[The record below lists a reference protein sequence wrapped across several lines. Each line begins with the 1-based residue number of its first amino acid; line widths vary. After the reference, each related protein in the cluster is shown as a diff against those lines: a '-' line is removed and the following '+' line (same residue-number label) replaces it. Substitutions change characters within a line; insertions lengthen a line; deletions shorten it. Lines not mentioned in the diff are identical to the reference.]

1 MSLYE
6 ILNDTP
12 NLNITINAGQ
22 LKECIDYLVDKKMT
36 KQKYE
41 AEERM
46 LTTEEACKIA
56 KVSRPT
62 LHRWKKAGLV
72 PYVKI
77 GKNVRYK
84 HSDLIETLNKSCVN
98 GRQVTG
104 KDI

>member
-1 MSLYE
+1 MANLYD

-12 NLNITINAGQ
+12 SLNITINAGQ
-22 LKECIDYLVDKKMT
+22 LKDCIDYAVSKKMDQIQ
-36 KQKYE
+36 KQE
-41 AEERM
+41 DERL
-46 LTTEEACKIA
+46 LTTEEACKMAQI
-56 KVSRPT
+56 SRPT

-98 GRQVTG
+98 G
-104 KDI
+104 K